1 MTRSFLLTF
10 MMVTV
15 TACSH
20 SWDGI
25 SKTQRSETVV
35 GTQTPSRAQP
45 ELTSDGWRIVAISP
59 DSPHRSWVRGRYE
72 DIDMNDDG
80 KVDIRIE
87 SLGGSDNYL
96 IKKDTNYDGYFDI
109 EYRQGIGAEPLGA
122 VRTIWEEVPSHH

>member
-1 MTRSFLLTF
+1 
-10 MMVTV
+10 
-15 TACSH
+15 
-20 SWDGI
+20 
-25 SKTQRSETVV
+25 
-35 GTQTPSRAQP
+35 
-45 ELTSDGWRIVAISP
+45 
-59 DSPHRSWVRGRYE
+59 
-72 DIDMNDDG
+72 MNDDG